1 MSNQNEMTRVL
12 LRTNARELTQEELDQ
27 VSAAGSTPCLLTFT
41 HQPKG
46 GSDEDT
52 ECPGPA

>member
-1 MSNQNEMTRVL
+1 MSNQNETTRVL
-12 LRTNARELTQEELDQ
+12 LRTNAREVTHEELDQ
-27 VSAAGSTPCLLTFT
+27 VSAAGTPCLLTFT

-52 ECPGPA
+52 QCDGPA